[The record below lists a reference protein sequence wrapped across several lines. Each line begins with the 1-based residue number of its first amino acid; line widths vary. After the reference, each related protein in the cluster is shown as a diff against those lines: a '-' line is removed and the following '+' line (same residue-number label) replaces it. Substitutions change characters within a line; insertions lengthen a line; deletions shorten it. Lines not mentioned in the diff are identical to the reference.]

1 MILSPVF
8 LHAQVHLPVKQG
20 QKITIYHDTHYSQ
33 VNWKTF
39 LIRFKV
45 VMVRIEQLETK
56 NTQLQSLI
64 CHTAVF
70 IQHLFDI

>member
-56 NTQLQSLI
+56 K
-64 CHTAVF
+64 HTASKPNLPHCCVYTTF
-70 IQHLFDI
+70 V